1 MRICAATPSRS
12 QHLTRNH
19 ANPPRSTRRAPP
31 GPRALSPRRGSR
43 AGGRRGGRC
52 AQLLHPTDAAALWLT
67 PLGAGQRV
75 GTPASRKIAVG
86 HTVSKPHGW
95 PAAADRGDPGAPHFA
110 PRPAPPAPVSLH
122 HAVRRARPRPHRTGA
137 PHAPLPIAYL
147 GDKSRRA
154 KRRRVWTLFLL
165 FFCGGNGLA
174 SFVCRPSILAS
185 QCRRG
190 PMMAKSAAAP
200 LALLVLLGVPPPS
213 FVAHAG
219 WGPGAPVR
227 PAVQPPP
234 PAAALLRAAAARCAP
249 PLRLAGGAGG
259 ERTRDTATRARRKT
273 QDMEVDVDHEL
284 EAAVKRRAQV
294 CRALAHCGARPSAA
308 RAAASGVHCVGAG
321 PSARLPARPKLKCR
335 RMCCT
340 GAPCRRRHRLG
351 LPVAGSCAPKR
362 RGGG

>member
-1 MRICAATPSRS
+1 MAGLQPQIAAIQAPHTSHPGQPHPRQSPSTTRCAAHAHAPIAQVRRTLPSPS
-12 QHLTRNH
+12 HTLVINQDE
-19 ANPPRSTRRAPP
+19 
-31 GPRALSPRRGSR
+31 RRGVVFGPFFYYFFV
-43 AGGRRGGRC
+43 AG
-52 AQLLHPTDAAALWLT
+52 TDW
-67 PLGAGQRV
+67 R
-75 GTPASRKIAVG
+75 
-86 HTVSKPHGW
+86 
-95 PAAADRGDPGAPHFA
+95 
-110 PRPAPPAPVSLH
+110 
-122 HAVRRARPRPHRTGA
+122 
-137 PHAPLPIAYL
+137 
-147 GDKSRRA
+147 
-154 KRRRVWTLFLL
+154 
-165 FFCGGNGLA
+165 
-174 SFVCRPSILAS
+174 SFVCRPSHLAS